1 MSAGLSEKQPL
12 READRQLAPAGQS
25 TCTRQRAL
33 KLARDHNKTYWI
45 VDFEQILALVW
56 MRPTANLRTW

>member
-1 MSAGLSEKQPL
+1 MGHDRWIKREAVTQV
-12 READRQLAPAGQS
+12 READRRLAPAGQS

-45 VDFEQILALVW
+45 VDFEQ
-56 MRPTANLRTW
+56 